1 MQKLVCN
8 KRGNAMVIGKKK
20 KAFQKLLMFIMVGVF
35 MLSFVLARGQE
46 EEYEEIGNDSC
57 IECHETGKHE
67 TKIVDDISHSVHE
80 DLDCL
85 DCHSEKDSLPHKE
98 EMPGW
103 KVGCQGCRTCHDE
116 ESEQYQA
123 HGRALFGGICE
134 DMPTCANCH
143 GDHDVL
149 PSSAKLSKTHP
160 SNLPVTCGVCHKDLD
175 LVKKY
180 DIRIDHPVEIYDSSI
195 HGEAVQGGV
204 LSAATCNDCHSVEG
218 TAHKIYSQGN
228 QNSSINHFNIP
239 DTCGQCHEEETREYW
254 DGIHGQLA
262 KKGDTE
268 SPVCTHCHGEHGI
281 ISPSDP
287 NSPVSPARLAES
299 TCTPCHESIT
309 LTEKYGVTTG
319 RRPTFIDTYHGL
331 KTKAGDLFVA
341 NCASCHGVH
350 LILPSSDPKSKIHA
364 ENLRATCGECHPG
377 ISTELAASP
386 IHGEGVQEQQ
396 NKVAEMVKIVYILA
410 IIIIIGLMA
419 MHWIID
425 LVKQII
431 LVMKKPQVRRMR
443 PGEVWQHTLLMVSF
457 IVLVI
462 TGFALRF
469 GDSSIFGFM
478 FGWDHGF
485 QVRGIIH
492 RVAAVVMI
500 FSTMWHMFFLVTHRG
515 RVFFKDMLPNFS
527 DLKDFIQRM
536 LYNLGLSKT
545 APRFKRF
552 SYIEKAEYWALLW
565 GNAVMILTGI
575 LLWFDNLFVQYLPK
589 GFLDVSL
596 VIHYYEAILASLAIL
611 IWHLYS
617 TVFNPHVYPM
627 NPSWI
632 TGKMP
637 RDMFEYEHPDAEIE
651 EVEKKL

>member
-1 MQKLVCN
+1 MTLEKIKKNFLRVLLV
-8 KRGNAMVIGKKK
+8 MM
-20 KAFQKLLMFIMVGVF
+20 LSVF
-35 MLSFVLARGQE
+35 LFSFVLARGQE
-46 EEYEEIGNDSC
+46 EEYEKIDNESC
-57 IECHETGKHE
+57 VECHEMGKHE
-67 TKIVDDISHSVHE
+67 TKIVDDISHSAHE
-80 DLDCL
+80 GLDCL
-85 DCHSEKDSLPHKE
+85 DCHSGKSTLPHKE
-98 EMPGW
+98 ETPGW

-123 HGRALFGGICE
+123 HGMAIFGGVCE
-134 DMPTCANCH
+134 DMPTCADCH
-143 GDHDVL
+143 GDHDIL
-149 PSSAKLSKTHP
+149 PSTAKLSKTHP
-160 SNLPVTCGVCHKDLD
+160 SNLPVTCGVCHKNLD

-180 DIRIDHPVEIYDSSI
+180 DIRTDHPVEIYDSSI
-195 HGEAVQGGV
+195 HGESVQGGV

-262 KKGDTE
+262 KRGDTE

-281 ISPSDP
+281 ISASDP
-287 NSPVSPARLAES
+287 SSPVSPARLAEA

-309 LTEKYGVTTG
+309 LTEKYGVATG
-319 RRPTFIDTYHGL
+319 RRPSFIDTYHGL

-350 LILPSSDPKSKIHA
+350 LILPSSDPKSTINA
-364 ENLRATCGECHPG
+364 ENLKATCGECHPG
-377 ISTELAASP
+377 ISTELAAVP
-386 IHGEGVQEQQ
+386 IHGEGDQEPP
-396 NKVAEMVKIVYILA
+396 NKIAETVKIVYIIA
-410 IIIIIGLMA
+410 IIVIIGLMA
-419 MHWIID
+419 MHWLID
-425 LVKQII
+425 LMKQII

-500 FSTMWHMFFLVTHRG
+500 FSTMWHMFFLLTQRG
-515 RVFFKDMLPNFS
+515 RVFFKDMFPNFS

-536 LYNLGLSKT
+536 LFNLGLSKT

-565 GNAVMILTGI
+565 GNAVMILTGL
-575 LLWFDNLFVQYLPK
+575 LLWFDNFFVQYLPM

-651 EVEKKL
+651 EVENKA